1 MSKAKF
7 NQDMT
12 IGEILY
18 TNPNAEVVLM
28 GFGMHC
34 CGCPVSQMETLAE
47 AAQAHDADVNE
58 ILSELNA
65 MPEFTGCDCGCD
77 GECGSDCDCGC
88 QD

>member
-12 IGEILY
+12 IGEILC

-47 AAQAHDADVNE
+47 AA
-58 ILSELNA
+58 
-65 MPEFTGCDCGCD
+65 
-77 GECGSDCDCGC
+77 
-88 QD
+88 